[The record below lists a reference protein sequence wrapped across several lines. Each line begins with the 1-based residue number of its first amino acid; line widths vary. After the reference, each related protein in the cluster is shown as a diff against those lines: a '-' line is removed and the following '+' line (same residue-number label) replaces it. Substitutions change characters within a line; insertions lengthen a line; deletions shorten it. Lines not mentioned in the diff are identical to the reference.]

1 LKKKKIKLNFN
12 FFSIIFSIFFFKE
25 IKRIINRS
33 LVIIINK
40 IKINNNSSSLH
51 IKIIKENIADLE
63 VEAEVVIAIIAEGQ
77 VGQEVLEVEVMKI
90 LK

>member
-1 LKKKKIKLNFN
+1 LKKRKINEIFIFFYN
-12 FFSIIFSIFFFKE
+12 FFYIFFKE

>member
-1 LKKKKIKLNFN
+1 LKKRKKKLNFY